1 MFVGDFVAKWPHL
14 FVIKCVYWW
23 WSVFFALHVHDDFL
37 MYICY
42 RHACRN
48 VGSEKL
54 AGRGC
59 TCVQFLSG
67 LLWGAHIP
75 VNVLPKVAA

>member
-1 MFVGDFVAKWPHL
+1 MGDLVAKWPHL
-14 FVIKCVYWW
+14 FAIANVCIGGGM
-23 WSVFFALHVHDDFL
+23 SVLFALYVHDDFL

-67 LLWGAHIP
+67 LL
-75 VNVLPKVAA
+75 

>member
-1 MFVGDFVAKWPHL
+1 M
-14 FVIKCVYWW
+14 C
-23 WSVFFALHVHDDFL
+23 VFFAYVHDDFL

-42 RHACRN
+42 RHACRT

-59 TCVQFLSG
+59 TCVQFLPS
-67 LLWGAHIP
+67 LLCRADIP

>member
-1 MFVGDFVAKWPHL
+1 M
-14 FVIKCVYWW
+14 
-23 WSVFFALHVHDDFL
+23 SVFFALCVHDNFL

-59 TCVQFLSG
+59 TCVPVIGVLFTYSARQHCLSSS
-67 LLWGAHIP
+67 
-75 VNVLPKVAA
+75 VRMQDR

>member
-1 MFVGDFVAKWPHL
+1 M
-14 FVIKCVYWW
+14 
-23 WSVFFALHVHDDFL
+23 SVFSAFHFHDDFL

-42 RHACRN
+42 RHACS

-54 AGRGC
+54 ARRGC

-67 LLWGAHIP
+67 LL
-75 VNVLPKVAA
+75 

>member
-1 MFVGDFVAKWPHL
+1 M
-14 FVIKCVYWW
+14 
-23 WSVFFALHVHDDFL
+23 SVFCALHVHDDFL

-48 VGSEKL
+48 VGSEEL

-59 TCVQFLSG
+59 LMCSVVPVW
-67 LLWGAHIP
+67 LL
-75 VNVLPKVAA
+75 

>member
-1 MFVGDFVAKWPHL
+1 
-14 FVIKCVYWW
+14 
-23 WSVFFALHVHDDFL
+23 

-67 LLWGAHIP
+67 LLRGAHIP

>member
-1 MFVGDFVAKWPHL
+1 M
-14 FVIKCVYWW
+14 
-23 WSVFFALHVHDDFL
+23 SVFFALHVHDDFL

-54 AGRGC
+54 AGAVHVFSSC
-59 TCVQFLSG
+59 LVCFEELTFL
-67 LLWGAHIP
+67 LMCF
-75 VNVLPKVAA
+75 PKWLRDKPSTLQ

>member
-1 MFVGDFVAKWPHL
+1 M
-14 FVIKCVYWW
+14 
-23 WSVFFALHVHDDFL
+23 SVFFALHVHDDFL
-37 MYICY
+37 RYICY

-67 LLWGAHIP
+67 LLRGAHIP

>member
-1 MFVGDFVAKWPHL
+1 MFVGDLMAKWPHL
-14 FVIKCVYWW
+14 FVIKFVYWW
-23 WSVFFALHVHDDFL
+23 WNVCILSITFQDDFL

-48 VGSEKL
+48 VGSKKL
-54 AGRGC
+54 AGQGC

-67 LLWGAHIP
+67 LL
-75 VNVLPKVAA
+75 

>member
-1 MFVGDFVAKWPHL
+1 MSEL
-14 FVIKCVYWW
+14 L
-23 WSVFFALHVHDDFL
+23 ALYVHDDFL

-42 RHACRN
+42 CHACRN

-59 TCVQFLSG
+59 TCVQFLLG
-67 LLWGAHIP
+67 LLRGAHIP
-75 VNVLPKVAA
+75 VNALPKVAA

>member
-1 MFVGDFVAKWPHL
+1 MAPPVCSEMDP
-14 FVIKCVYWW
+14 
-23 WSVFFALHVHDDFL
+23 
-37 MYICY
+37 

-48 VGSEKL
+48 VGSDKL

-67 LLWGAHIP
+67 LLRGAHIP

>member
-1 MFVGDFVAKWPHL
+1 M
-14 FVIKCVYWW
+14 
-23 WSVFFALHVHDDFL
+23 SVFFALHIHDDFL

-59 TCVQFLSG
+59 TCVMCSV
-67 LLWGAHIP
+67 P
-75 VNVLPKVAA
+75 VWFALRSSHSC

>member
-1 MFVGDFVAKWPHL
+1 M
-14 FVIKCVYWW
+14 
-23 WSVFFALHVHDDFL
+23 SVFFALHVHDDFL

-48 VGSEKL
+48 MGSEKL

-59 TCVQFLSG
+59 TCVHSCLVCFEELTFLLMFFIKWLRDKQST
-67 LLWGAHIP
+67 LQ
-75 VNVLPKVAA
+75 

>member
-1 MFVGDFVAKWPHL
+1 MFVF
-14 FVIKCVYWW
+14 FEYVY
-23 WSVFFALHVHDDFL
+23 DFL
-37 MYICY
+37 VYICY

-54 AGRGC
+54 VRQGC

-67 LLWGAHIP
+67 LL
-75 VNVLPKVAA
+75 

>member
-1 MFVGDFVAKWPHL
+1 MF
-14 FVIKCVYWW
+14 
-23 WSVFFALHVHDDFL
+23 VFFALHVRNDFL

-48 VGSEKL
+48 VGSDKL
-54 AGRGC
+54 TVRGC

-67 LLWGAHIP
+67 LL
-75 VNVLPKVAA
+75 

>member
-1 MFVGDFVAKWPHL
+1 MSVL
-14 FVIKCVYWW
+14 FA
-23 WSVFFALHVHDDFL
+23 FDVHDDFL

-59 TCVQFLSG
+59 TRVQFLVCFEELTF
-67 LLWGAHIP
+67 LLMFF
-75 VNVLPKVAA
+75 PKWLRDKQSTL

>member
-1 MFVGDFVAKWPHL
+1 MTKWPHL
-14 FVIKCVYWW
+14 FVIKFAYWW
-23 WSVFFALHVHDDFL
+23 WNVCILCMLYVHDDFL

-54 AGRGC
+54 AGWGC

-67 LLWGAHIP
+67 LL
-75 VNVLPKVAA
+75 